1 MYVGARLPHRGKSPT
16 RSLRPARVPVR
27 AVRPGQIRLGGRSS
41 AAIGAILSKSD
52 DTTCAQATR
61 ASHGFP
67 LGVHSLWRRFSDDR
81 DLLRLKIILL
91 AGLVALAA
99 LLEWAV

>member
-1 MYVGARLPHRGKSPT
+1 MRVGARLPHRGGSLT
-16 RSLRPARVPVR
+16 RSLRPARVLVGV
-27 AVRPGQIRLGGRSS
+27 VRPGQIRLGVRSS
-41 AAIGAILSKSD
+41 AAIGEILSKSD
-52 DTTCAQATR
+52 DAARARAAR

-67 LGVHSLWRRFSDDR
+67 IGLHGVWRRFSDDR